1 MSIDKLDDDV
11 IKSLSKRGEM
21 SKAPKNSCGCDHHSM
36 SGMSTLDYSHMV
48 AYIGTVE
55 NPGILRGVHCA
66 HKGCP
71 HGPLSLQTWPRNT
84 VVGSTY
90 GVFCQYVA
98 RPELPGK
105 KRKRPCLFVC
115 CNDCKIKREKEEE
128 NMNVRVNGRV
138 TRRSQRGKT
147 Q

>member
-1 MSIDKLDDDV
+1 MW
-11 IKSLSKRGEM
+11 
-21 SKAPKNSCGCDHHSM
+21 
-36 SGMSTLDYSHMV
+36 
-48 AYIGTVE
+48 
-55 NPGILRGVHCA
+55 
-66 HKGCP
+66 
-71 HGPLSLQTWPRNT
+71 LSLQTWPRNT

-115 CNDCKIKREKEEE
+115 CNVCKIKREKEEE

-138 TRRSQRGKT
+138 TRRSQRG
-147 Q
+147 